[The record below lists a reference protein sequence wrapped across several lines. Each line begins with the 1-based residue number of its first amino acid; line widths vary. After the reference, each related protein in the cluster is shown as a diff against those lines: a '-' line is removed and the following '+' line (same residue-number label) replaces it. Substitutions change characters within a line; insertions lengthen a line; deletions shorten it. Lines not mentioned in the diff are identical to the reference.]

1 MKSRTLLKWCLFLL
15 IFGCFFSIQNVNA
28 ANTCTTQEKNKL
40 IQQAYNIKFDYEF
53 VNYKDEYDAS
63 RFYKITASN
72 ITPEIYI
79 QYNSINYYYDTNK
92 QTAGVITFQ
101 NVFSPNASY
110 DFKIYASTKSS
121 CNGTQITY
129 RSITTPV
136 YNVYSEMKECE
147 EYKDFKLCNKNY
159 AGQVNDELFKKEL
172 EKYKNTSKTTQKVQ
186 EKDKKDESFL
196 QKIISLY
203 LGNLIIAIPCTVIF
217 VGVVILIVLKIY
229 KKKNQTRLKL

>member
-79 QYNSINYYYDTNK
+79 QYNSINYY
-92 QTAGVITFQ
+92 
-101 NVFSPNASY
+101 
-110 DFKIYASTKSS
+110 
-121 CNGTQITY
+121 
-129 RSITTPV
+129 
-136 YNVYSEMKECE
+136 
-147 EYKDFKLCNKNY
+147 
-159 AGQVNDELFKKEL
+159 
-172 EKYKNTSKTTQKVQ
+172 
-186 EKDKKDESFL
+186 
-196 QKIISLY
+196 
-203 LGNLIIAIPCTVIF
+203 
-217 VGVVILIVLKIY
+217 
-229 KKKNQTRLKL
+229 